1 MIEIKDI
8 EQLEKYYDQK
18 TNTYI
23 FQDNVYFRMNIEI
36 DANIN
41 AWDIKAWN
49 IKAWNI
55 NACDI
60 DACDINAWDINARDI
75 NARDIDARRDIKAW
89 NINAGEIKFYAICV
103 AYNTFKCKSLVG
115 IKENAKAICLDSEV
129 FIEGEEEN
137 ASK

>member
-1 MIEIKDI
+1 MIEIKEI
-8 EQLEKYYDQK
+8 EELEKYYDQK

-23 FQDNVYFRMNIEI
+23 FQDNVYFRINIEI
-36 DANIN
+36 DANIKAWDIK

-49 IKAWNI
+49 INAWNI
-55 NACDI
+55 EAC
-60 DACDINAWDINARDI
+60 
-75 NARDIDARRDIKAW
+75 DIKAW
-89 NINAGEIKFYAICV
+89 DIKAWDIKAWDINAGEIKFYAICV